1 MNDKSNPDEEQ
12 TTKHRVVEP
21 TRHNDAIQRYSEID
35 GPLDE
40 TEDRFRIM
48 ADQAPVMIW
57 MAGLD
62 KLCTFFNLVW
72 LNFTGRTLEQEI
84 GNGWAEAVH
93 PDDFERCLSTYVSA
107 FDAREPFTMEYRLRR
122 FDGEYRW
129 LIDNGIPYYNAQ
141 GVFLG
146 YLGSCID
153 ISNRK
158 YAEQLMIDG
167 RQEAEHANQIKSQ
180 FLAMMSHEIRTPLNA
195 ILGVLELFSQ
205 TSLNSQQ
212 AEYLKIASCAG
223 KNLLELVNDIL
234 DLTKVESGML
244 ELEQINFDVI
254 ELTQFCVRLMTSGAK
269 EKGLKLGVFIDPE
282 VSSIIRGDPLR
293 FKQVLLNLLNNAIKF
308 TEQGSVI
315 IKLSAQTVD
324 NNADNCLVLVEVID
338 TGIGITSELQGNIFE
353 VFVQADLSDTRKYGG
368 TGLGLA
374 ITKRLVSLWGGSI
387 GLESTPNDGSR
398 FWFTVGAEATS
409 FGITTTQDSKDASN
423 EITPA
428 ADLKTAFQA
437 NILLVDDSVIN
448 LAVISSMLTTVG
460 HRVDLAVCGVD
471 AIKAVSDK
479 NYDLILM
486 DVSMPDMSGLEAT
499 KIIRQSTGINNM
511 PIIAIT
517 AHALVGYKEQCL
529 AAGMNGYLT
538 KPISQKDLLSII
550 NTWCAVNFDAVVQA
564 NPHLEIKMVDTVL
577 SELTKQFGQQK
588 VNELLLLFLTDL
600 SARSNALKSAVIQ
613 HNILDIDR
621 EVHTIKSSATI
632 FGAIALQEKA
642 MVLEIYC
649 KNKDL
654 SSLQYLVDD
663 FLICAERTSGYITGY
678 IKSNCKT

>member
-195 ILGVLELFSQ
+195 ILGILELFTQ

-234 DLTKVESGML
+234 DLTKIESGML

-517 AHALVGYKEQCL
+517 AHALAGYKEQCL

>member
-1 MNDKSNPDEEQ
+1 LK
-12 TTKHRVVEP
+12 
-21 TRHNDAIQRYSEID
+21 
-35 GPLDE
+35 
-40 TEDRFRIM
+40 
-48 ADQAPVMIW
+48 
-57 MAGLD
+57 
-62 KLCTFFNLVW
+62 
-72 LNFTGRTLEQEI
+72 
-84 GNGWAEAVH
+84 
-93 PDDFERCLSTYVSA
+93 
-107 FDAREPFTMEYRLRR
+107 
-122 FDGEYRW
+122 
-129 LIDNGIPYYNAQ
+129 
-141 GVFLG
+141 
-146 YLGSCID
+146 CI
-153 ISNRK
+153 
-158 YAEQLMIDG
+158 
-167 RQEAEHANQIKSQ
+167 
-180 FLAMMSHEIRTPLNA
+180 
-195 ILGVLELFSQ
+195 
-205 TSLNSQQ
+205 
-212 AEYLKIASCAG
+212 
-223 KNLLELVNDIL
+223 
-234 DLTKVESGML
+234 
-244 ELEQINFDVI
+244 
-254 ELTQFCVRLMTSGAK
+254 
-269 EKGLKLGVFIDPE
+269 
-282 VSSIIRGDPLR
+282 
-293 FKQVLLNLLNNAIKF
+293 
-308 TEQGSVI
+308 
-315 IKLSAQTVD
+315 
-324 NNADNCLVLVEVID
+324 
-338 TGIGITSELQGNIFE
+338 IFE
-353 VFVQADLSDTRKYGG
+353 VFGQADLAVSRNYGCS
-368 TGLGLA
+368 GLGLA

-387 GLESTPNDGSR
+387 GLESTPNAGSR

-499 KIIRQSTGINNM
+499 KIIRQSTGINNA

-517 AHALVGYKEQCL
+517 AHALAGYKEQCL

>member
-153 ISNRK
+153 ISDRK
-158 YAEQLMIDG
+158 HAEQLMIDG

-374 ITKRLVSLWGGSI
+374 ITKRLVSLWGGCI

-398 FWFTVGAEATS
+398 FWFTVGAEATA
-409 FGITTTQDSKDASN
+409 FGITTTHDSKDASK
-423 EITPA
+423 ETVPA
-428 ADLKTAFQA
+428 GDLKASFVA

-448 LAVISSMLTTVG
+448 LAVISSMLTAVG
-460 HRVDLAVCGVD
+460 HRVDLAGCGVD
-471 AIKAVSDK
+471 AIRAVSDK

>member
-12 TTKHRVVEP
+12 TTKPRAVES
-21 TRHNDAIQRYSEID
+21 TRHKDAIQRYSEID

-40 TEDRFRIM
+40 TEDRFRTM
-48 ADQAPVMIW
+48 ADHAPVMIW

-72 LNFTGRTLEQEI
+72 LNFTGRSLEQEI

-93 PDDFERCLSTYVSA
+93 PDDFDRCLETYVSA
-107 FDAREPFTMEYRLRR
+107 FDARQPFTMEYRLRR

-129 LIDNGIPYYNAQ
+129 LIDNGIPHYNAH

-153 ISNRK
+153 ISDRK
-158 YAEQLMIDG
+158 HAEQLMIEG

-205 TSLNSQQ
+205 TTLNSQQ
-212 AEYLKIASCAG
+212 AEYLKIASRAG
-223 KNLLELVNDIL
+223 TNLLELVNDIL

-244 ELEQINFDVI
+244 ELEQIDFDVI
-254 ELTQFCVRLMTSGAK
+254 ELTQFCVRLMMSGVK

-315 IKLSAQTVD
+315 IKLSAQTGD
-324 NNADNCLVLVEVID
+324 KNADTCLVLVEVID
-338 TGIGITSELQGNIFE
+338 TGIGINLDLQSTIFE
-353 VFVQADLSDTRKYGG
+353 VFVQADLSDTRKFGG
-368 TGLGLA
+368 SGLGLA
-374 ITKRLVSLWGGSI
+374 ISKRLVSLWHGSI
-387 GLESTPNDGSR
+387 GLESTPNEGSR
-398 FWFTVGAEATS
+398 FWFSVGSEATS
-409 FGITTTQDSKDASN
+409 FGITTTHDSKDASN
-423 EITPA
+423 ETIPA
-428 ADLKTAFQA
+428 EDLKTSFVA

-460 HRVDLAVCGVD
+460 HRVDLADCGVD

-499 KIIRQSTGINNM
+499 EIIRQSTVVNKT

-517 AHALVGYKEQCL
+517 AHALAGYKEQCL

-538 KPISQKDLLSII
+538 KPIKQKELL
-550 NTWCAVNFDAVVQA
+550 AVVNKWCLDNSDA
-564 NPHLEIKMVDTVL
+564 GIPVKAWVDLKMDATIL
-577 SELTKQFGQQK
+577 NDLFEQFGQQK
-588 VNELLLLFLTDL
+588 VHELLHLFHTDL
-600 SARSNALKSAVIQ
+600 TVRSNVIQSAVIQ
-613 HNILDIDR
+613 QNILAIER
-621 EVHTIKSSATI
+621 EAHTIKSSAAI

-642 MVLEIYC
+642 MALELYC
-649 KNKDL
+649 KNREL
-654 SSLQYLVDD
+654 SSLQTLVDD
-663 FLICAERTSGYITGY
+663 FLICAERTSGYI
-678 IKSNCKT
+678 KSICKP

>member
-93 PDDFERCLSTYVSA
+93 PEDFERCLSTYVSA

>member
-153 ISNRK
+153 ISDRK
-158 YAEQLMIDG
+158 HAEQLMIDG

-234 DLTKVESGML
+234 DLTKIESGML

>member
-153 ISNRK
+153 ISDRK
-158 YAEQLMIDG
+158 HAEQLMIDG

>member
-1 MNDKSNPDEEQ
+1 MTDKSNPDEEQ

-21 TRHNDAIQRYSEID
+21 TRHNEAIERYSEID

-48 ADQAPVMIW
+48 ADHAPVMIW

-129 LIDNGIPYYNAQ
+129 LIDNGIPHFNAQ

-153 ISNRK
+153 ISDRK
-158 YAEQLMIDG
+158 HAEQLMIDG

-223 KNLLELVNDIL
+223 TNLLELVNDIL

-308 TEQGSVI
+308 TEQGTVI

-409 FGITTTQDSKDASN
+409 FGITTTQDSKDASI
-423 EITPA
+423 ETKPA

-448 LAVISSMLTTVG
+448 LAVISSMLTTIG
-460 HRVDLAVCGVD
+460 HRVDLAGCGVD

-499 KIIRQSTGINNM
+499 KIIRQSTGINNT

-517 AHALVGYKEQCL
+517 AHALAGYKEQCL

-538 KPISQKDLLSII
+538 KPITQKELLAIVNTWSAVALDDAILENTSSDLKMDATILNDLL
-550 NTWCAVNFDAVVQA
+550 
-564 NPHLEIKMVDTVL
+564 E
-577 SELTKQFGQQK
+577 QFGQQK
-588 VNELLLLFLTDL
+588 LHELLHLFLTDL
-600 SARSNALKSAVIQ
+600 TARSNLIQSAVIQ
-613 HNILDIDR
+613 QNILAIDR
-621 EVHTIKSSATI
+621 EAHTIKSSAAI

-642 MVLEIYC
+642 MALELYC
-649 KNKDL
+649 KNREL
-654 SSLQYLVDD
+654 SNLQSLVDD
-663 FLICAERTSGYITGY
+663 FLVCAERTSGYI
-678 IKSNCKT
+678 KSICKP

>member
-93 PDDFERCLSTYVSA
+93 PEDFERCLSTYVSA

-254 ELTQFCVRLMTSGAK
+254 ELTQFCIRLMTSGAK

-315 IKLSAQTVD
+315 IKLSAQAVD

-374 ITKRLVSLWGGSI
+374 ITKRLVSLWGGCI

-499 KIIRQSTGINNM
+499 KIIRQSTGINNA